1 MTIPQSVYSVDY
13 GSSVTIP
20 CRVSADPGA
29 TSISW
34 QRTSGS
40 VTKNL
45 DIPNIPRYGGGTVA
59 SPSLTITNAQLGD
72 EGDYRCS
79 ATNSIGSGQSGLA
92 SLDVVGSMFKLDMI
106 ASVQIFFRISSS
118 CKKIVCF
125 LKLIL

>member
-1 MTIPQSVYSVDY
+1 MTIPQIVYSVDY

-20 CRVSADPGA
+20 CTVFADPGA

-34 QRTSGS
+34 QRSSGS
-40 VTKNL
+40 VTENL
-45 DIPNIPRYGGGTVA
+45 DIPNIPRYSGGTIA

-79 ATNSIGSGQSGLA
+79 ATNSIGSGQSSLA

-106 ASVQIFFRISSS
+106 ASVQI
-118 CKKIVCF
+118 
-125 LKLIL
+125 LL